1 MHELSIV
8 DSMIQQVDGEVQA
21 SGHAGRVLA
30 IDLVVGRLSGANADS
45 IRFAFELLAPGTIV
59 EAAELSIAEP
69 RAVCHCQDCGAR
81 VEIDDLTAQ
90 CGQCGSANVTLEGGQ
105 DLLLA
110 SIELED

>member
-59 EAAELSIAEP
+59 ETRSPTRTSRLCSISCCRP
-69 RAVCHCQDCGAR
+69 
-81 VEIDDLTAQ
+81 DDL
-90 CGQCGSANVTLEGGQ
+90 E
-105 DLLLA
+105 DLPIKTGF
-110 SIELED
+110 SP

>member
-8 DSMIQQVDGEVQA
+8 DSMIQQVDDEVQA

-59 EAAELSIAEP
+59 EAAELSITQP
-69 RAVCHCQDCGAR
+69 RAVCHCHDCGAR
-81 VEIDDLTAQ
+81 IEIDDLTAQ